1 MLNNS
6 KYFVM
11 NFFLLDEH
19 EKYSANETSLVS
31 QAISEISKS
40 SKERLFNIVSC
51 EDEADIIVL
60 LESSIYR
67 CHKDIG
73 YYKSII
79 GRWSDQQKVFVI
91 NYEDHPCGAIP
102 GLYSSLESK
111 NFDTGMHKSW
121 PHLISY
127 NEHVD
132 TVTNSDISPKL
143 LFSFTGSCSHSLRR
157 IIFNS
162 FEKSIEDVK
171 VTEIKKWYNH
181 SAKEKKSYVID
192 MLNSHFVLCP
202 RGLASY
208 SHRILETLAL
218 GRVPVII
225 ADEWVPF
232 DISEKDY
239 YIQIPECDV
248 QQVQEILRSNLCRYD
263 ELRANSEKVYKKYF
277 ARGDRYVMALNK
289 IVKLSGQL
297 SPQIDGNYLMRRLL
311 SRNFHQMNNWLL
323 YQRLMRAS
331 MRLWDK
337 FLQKTT
343 I

>member
-1 MLNNS
+1 M
-6 KYFVM
+6 
-11 NFFLLDEH
+11 
-19 EKYSANETSLVS
+19 
-31 QAISEISKS
+31 
-40 SKERLFNIVSC
+40 
-51 EDEADIIVL
+51 
-60 LESSIYR
+60 
-67 CHKDIG
+67 
-73 YYKSII
+73 
-79 GRWSDQQKVFVI
+79 
-91 NYEDHPCGAIP
+91 
-102 GLYSSLESK
+102 
-111 NFDTGMHKSW
+111 
-121 PHLISY
+121 
-127 NEHVD
+127 
-132 TVTNSDISPKL
+132 
-143 LFSFTGSCSHSLRR
+143 
-157 IIFNS
+157 
-162 FEKSIEDVK
+162 K

-248 QQVQEILRSNLCRYD
+248 QQVQEILRSKLCRYD